1 MDRNISIE
9 KTVFE
14 KDNFEKVIDTS
25 FKTFVRPTALTE
37 TTSVEEFFRIYDEIF
52 FEIPAE
58 GEINSHEYLI
68 RRSSEIVNISPDSQ
82 DIQPLLDEIA
92 QLREQLLLANEQIL
106 ELQG

>member
-1 MDRNISIE
+1 MDRNIPIE

-25 FKTFVRPTALTE
+25 FKTFIRPSTTTE
-37 TTSVEEFFRIYDEIF
+37 TPSVEEFFQLYEELF

-58 GEINSHEYLI
+58 GDINSHEYLI
-68 RRSSEIVNISPDSQ
+68 SRSSELVEVTPNIQ
-82 DIQPLLDEIA
+82 DIQPLLDEIS

>member
-1 MDRNISIE
+1 MDRNIPVE
-9 KTVFE
+9 KTVLE
-14 KDNFEKVIDTS
+14 KGNFEKVIDTS
-25 FKTFVRPTALTE
+25 FKTFVRPATSTE

-68 RRSSEIVNISPDSQ
+68 RRSSEIVDVSPDSQ

>member
-25 FKTFVRPTALTE
+25 FKTFVRPTTLTE
-37 TTSVEEFFRIYDEIF
+37 TTSVGEFFRIYDEIF

>member
-1 MDRNISIE
+1 MDRNISVE

-14 KDNFEKVIDTS
+14 KGNFEKVIDTS
-25 FKTFVRPTALTE
+25 FKTFVRPATSTE

-68 RRSSEIVNISPDSQ
+68 RRSSEIVDVSPDSH

>member
-14 KDNFEKVIDTS
+14 KGNFERVIDTS
-25 FKTFVRPTALTE
+25 FKTFVRSTALAE
-37 TTSVEEFFRIYDEIF
+37 TTSVEEFFKIYDEIF

-58 GEINSHEYLI
+58 GETNSHEYLI
-68 RRSSEIVNISPDSQ
+68 KRSSEITDISTDSQ

>member
-1 MDRNISIE
+1 MDRNIPVE

-14 KDNFEKVIDTS
+14 KGNFEKVIDTS
-25 FKTFVRPTALTE
+25 FKTFVRPATSTE

-68 RRSSEIVNISPDSQ
+68 RRSSEIVDVSPDSQ

-92 QLREQLLLANEQIL
+92 QLRERLLLANEQIL